1 MSRNPAPARL
11 LRARLVV
18 CLLAVVCGSSG
29 IAWGQQGEAS
39 FHADVRMVL
48 LHVAVVDSR
57 GGEVP
62 LLTVEDFTIYEDG
75 TRQEIQLF
83 LTPTDAPLDV
93 ALVLDSSASMKPVE
107 ASARRSAITFLNK
120 MALDD
125 CIYVLPFSDTPGPG
139 RWGRAGD
146 PELRGFI
153 GSIRAA
159 GGTALHDAILE
170 GLAQLE
176 RANANELVELANQ
189 ADGRPVDEDARPGAT
204 TVPPEEV
211 AVPKPGSRS
220 PQRAP
225 TVVLPPRRTSLLSQ
239 VNEAIRDLDL
249 HTPPPVRGCGEPLP
263 EGAATTAANA
273 RRKALILLSDGAD
286 MNSKAGF
293 YDALG
298 AARAASVPVF
308 PVAMGYANDEPSLK
322 DDLAELARATG
333 GRMIESDRPGELAD
347 SYDEVV
353 ALLRSYYLIGYDPPA
368 PPTGEGTA
376 VGASPRWHDVRVELR
391 RPNFESLV
399 RPGYYR

>member
-1 MSRNPAPARL
+1 MCA
-11 LRARLVV
+11 
-18 CLLAVVCGSSG
+18 SSG
-29 IAWGQQGEAS
+29 IAWGQQGEAD
-39 FHADVRMVL
+39 FHADVQMVL
-48 LHVAVVDSR
+48 LHVAVIDSR
-57 GGEVP
+57 GGDVP
-62 LLTVEDFTIYEDG
+62 PLTAEDFTIYEDG
-75 TRQEIQLF
+75 TKQKIELF
-83 LTPTDAPLDV
+83 VTPTDAPLDV

-107 ASARRSAITFLNK
+107 TSTRRAAITFLNK

-139 RWGRAGD
+139 RWGRSGD

-159 GGTALHDAILE
+159 GGTALHDAVLE
-170 GLAQLE
+170 GIAQLE
-176 RANANELVELANQ
+176 RANANELVELADEV
-189 ADGRPVDEDARPGAT
+189 DGRPVDEDSRPEPTIA
-204 TVPPEEV
+204 PPEEV
-211 AVPKPGSRS
+211 AAPVPGSRS

-225 TVVLPPRRTSLLSQ
+225 TVILPPRQTSLLSQ
-239 VNEAIRDLDL
+239 VNEAVRNLDL
-249 HTPPPVRGCGEPLP
+249 HTPLRVHGCGEPLP
-263 EGAATTAANA
+263 EGAVTTAANA

-298 AARAASVPVF
+298 AARAASVPIF

-333 GRMIESDRPGELAD
+333 GRLIESTGPGELGD

-353 ALLRSYYLIGYDPPA
+353 ALLRSYYLIGYDPRA
-368 PPTGEGTA
+368 VPTGEGTA
-376 VGASPRWHDVRVELR
+376 IDGEPRWHDVRVDLR